1 MEEIGIT
8 DQWSPIAG
16 YLYYKHTN
24 VFVVYFIYILV
35 YLFFTSA
42 ELGLNFYEN
51 NVSKMKYL
59 I

>member
-8 DQWSPIAG
+8 DQWTTIAG
-16 YLYYKHTN
+16 YLYYEHTN

-35 YLFFTSA
+35 YLFFTRA

-51 NVSKMKYL
+51 NVM
-59 I
+59 